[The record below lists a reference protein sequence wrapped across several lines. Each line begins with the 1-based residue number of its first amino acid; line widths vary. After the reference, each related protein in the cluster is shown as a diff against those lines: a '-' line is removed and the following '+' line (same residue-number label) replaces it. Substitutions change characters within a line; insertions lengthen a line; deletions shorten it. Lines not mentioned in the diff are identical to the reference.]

1 MKIPLKYAKINLYL
15 DVNYKPQLHVKNK
28 EVATIN
34 NNFNRVVVTGIGA
47 ITPLG
52 LDMAT
57 TWDNLIA
64 GKSGIDYI
72 TLFDAEKM
80 GSKFA
85 GEAKGFEPTDYI
97 DRKSA
102 RHMDRFA
109 QLAVAAGYQAVQ
121 DSGLKIDDSNQDD
134 IGVFVGS
141 GIGGL
146 TTLFEQAKILVERGP
161 DRVSPFLAPMMIADI
176 AAAQISIALGVKGPN
191 FCTTSA
197 CSSGSDAIGV
207 AYELIKRGEA
217 DVMIAGGT
225 EAIVNPLG
233 ITAFNSLK
241 ALSTRNDAPQKA
253 SRPFDTERDGF
264 VISEGAVVFILES
277 LEHAINRGASILG
290 EIIGYGATSDAFH
303 VTQPLENG
311 EGAARAMQN
320 ALKKAGI
327 EPTGIDY
334 INAHGT
340 STQLND
346 AMETKAIKAVFGDY
360 AYKVPISSTKSM
372 TGHLIGCAGAIEPA
386 VCIMTMQN
394 GIIPP
399 TINYENPDP
408 ECDLD
413 YVPNTARQTE
423 VNTALTN
430 SFGFGGHN
438 SVLILRRYTEESA

>member
-1 MKIPLKYAKINLYL
+1 M
-15 DVNYKPQLHVKNK
+15 
-28 EVATIN
+28 
-34 NNFNRVVVTGIGA
+34 
-47 ITPLG
+47 TPLG
-52 LDMAT
+52 MDMAA
-57 TWDNLIA
+57 TWENLVA
-64 GKSGIDYI
+64 GKSGIDRI
-72 TLFDAEKM
+72 TLFDTTRHETKI
-80 GSKFA
+80 A
-85 GEAKGFEPTDYI
+85 GEVKGFDPEKYI
-97 DRKSA
+97 SKKDA

-109 QLAVAAGYQAVQ
+109 QLAVAAGHEAVK
-121 DSGLKIDDSNQDD
+121 DANLKIDASNQDD

-146 TTLFEQAKILVERGP
+146 GTLFEQSKVLVEKGP

-176 AAAQISIALGVKGPN
+176 AAAQISIALGVRGPN

-207 AYELIKRGEA
+207 AYELIQHG
-217 DVMIAGGT
+217 DIPVMIAGGA
-225 EAIVNPLG
+225 ESIINPLG
-233 ITAFNSLK
+233 ITAFNALK
-241 ALSTRNDAPQKA
+241 ALSTRNDQPQKA
-253 SRPFDTERDGF
+253 SRPFDKNRDGF
-264 VISEGAVVFILES
+264 VISEGSVILVLER
-277 LEHAINRGASILG
+277 LEHALERGANILA
-290 EIIGYGATSDAFH
+290 EIIGYGATSDSFH

-311 EGAARAMQN
+311 DGAAKAMQA

-327 EPTGIDY
+327 KPEEIDY

-346 AMETKAIKAVFGDY
+346 AMETKAIKSVFGEY

-372 TGHLIGCAGAIEPA
+372 MGHLIGCAGAVEPA
-386 VCIMTMQN
+386 ICIWTILK

-399 TINYENPDP
+399 TINYETPDP

-413 YVPNTARQTE
+413 YVPNVARPAA

-438 SVLILRRYTEESA
+438 SVLILRKYTGAAA